1 MLLLMKKYNIDKK
14 IAMRRKTVLRSLI
27 TGDICLILGST
38 KVIGEDINKSIVSI
52 L

>member
-1 MLLLMKKYNIDKK
+1 MLLLMYNIDKKK